1 MRLLHM
7 KSFRLFG
14 TLLLLAGIALAADE
28 YKIDPAHSA
37 ANFSVKHML
46 ISTVHGRFAA
56 VSGTIIYD
64 EKDPSKSS
72 VEAIIKADS
81 VNTDNESR
89 DKHLKSADF
98 FEVEKF
104 PEITFKSKRVEKR
117 GNQLV
122 AIGTL
127 TMKGVSKDIEL
138 PFEIAKLN
146 TPRGTLIGV
155 GASTELNRQDYG
167 VSYSRKLD
175 NGGLVVS
182 DTVKIELNLEARAA
196 APAPAPAAAAPAP
209 AKK

>member
-1 MRLLHM
+1 MRLMHL

-46 ISTVHGRFAA
+46 ISTVHGRFAS

-72 VEAIIKADS
+72 VEAVIKADS
-81 VNTDNESR
+81 INTDNESR

-98 FEVEKF
+98 FEVEKY

-117 GNQLV
+117 GNRLI

-146 TPRGTLIGV
+146 TPRGALIGV

-167 VSYSRKLD
+167 VSWSRKLD
-175 NGGLVVS
+175 NGGLAVS

-196 APAPAPAAAAPAP
+196 APAPAAAPAAAPA
-209 AKK
+209 KK